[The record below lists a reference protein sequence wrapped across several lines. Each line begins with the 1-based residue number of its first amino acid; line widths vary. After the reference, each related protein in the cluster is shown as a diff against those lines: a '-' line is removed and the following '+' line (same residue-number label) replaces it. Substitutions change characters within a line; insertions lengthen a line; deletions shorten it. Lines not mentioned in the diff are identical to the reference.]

1 MFVFV
6 ARPFAY
12 ICKRSVTCVQGAE
25 KSEFC
30 ARFQSGVFLKTQRQ
44 KKRGNSALFRIL
56 YDYYYSSKVIL
67 IMHGE
72 VLSARS
78 VNGATIVHVE
88 SVDGVRT
95 VSGGRILSNSSNSK
109 SKFKRERHDGTMD
122 IGDVADDEDEEEDK
136 ERKAKRRVGE
146 IATGMAKMR
155 LMLTKGDESFGFTEG
170 RRNNNNNAGGG
181 GGLNLTNDANE
192 EKTVGKGN
200 TKMMVK
206 IRADMSKYAN
216 EDEVWDEI
224 DRAIRD
230 VHERDEESL
239 WACSVVRLQTDVLNC
254 VSLDKLFR
262 LSSRPMASARARRL
276 IALHVS
282 GCRDKAI
289 GFGRDLASS
298 MANLSMLREFSA
310 VGTNL
315 GKAFITRFAHV
326 THTLKHLEVLKLSAN
341 KVAEDIDAC
350 EALMNAI
357 ENLQS
362 VKVLDLSQNYLGERG
377 VRAVCEGMVKRR
389 RRAIDQF
396 GKRPEGLKILNVS
409 HDSIGNNGALAL
421 ANMFRAFPDEVSE
434 KLDVSFNGIFEQG
447 ATALA
452 EAMCSQSSGMR
463 SLRSFRRELDFRCNS
478 VGFEGAC
485 ALAKCLD
492 GTRSLNLSNNGIKD
506 AGLKILARHLKTNFT
521 VTHFDARGN
530 DITSDGAFYLADC
543 LSENSTLLD
552 ISLDSNR
559 LDDRAA
565 VDLAEN
571 LSSNLATRLSILDLA
586 RNDIEDEGGMRLA
599 NFLATNVS
607 IARLS
612 LSSNRLSAKGA
623 RACEDIAGLRIDV
636 NWQK

>member
-1 MFVFV
+1 MNFVRVFR
-6 ARPFAY
+6 AEFSL
-12 ICKRSVTCVQGAE
+12 KRM
-25 KSEFC
+25 K
-30 ARFQSGVFLKTQRQ
+30 R
-44 KKRGNSALFRIL
+44 KKRGNPALFRIL
-56 YDYYYSSKVIL
+56 YDYYYSKVLL
-67 IMHGE
+67 IMHGD
-72 VLSARS
+72 VLSTRP
-78 VNGATIVHVE
+78 VNGATIVRVE
-88 SVDGVRT
+88 PVDGVRM
-95 VSGGRILSNSSNSK
+95 SGRIASNSSNS
-109 SKFKRERHDGTMD
+109 SKFGDKRERNDGMMD

-181 GGLNLTNDANE
+181 GGLNLVNDANE

-230 VHERDEESL
+230 VHKRDEESL

-298 MANLSMLREFSA
+298 MANLPMLREFSA

>member
-1 MFVFV
+1 M
-6 ARPFAY
+6 
-12 ICKRSVTCVQGAE
+12 
-25 KSEFC
+25 
-30 ARFQSGVFLKTQRQ
+30 
-44 KKRGNSALFRIL
+44 
-56 YDYYYSSKVIL
+56 
-67 IMHGE
+67 
-72 VLSARS
+72 
-78 VNGATIVHVE
+78 NGATRIVHVGA
-88 SVDGVRT
+88 VDGVQMT
-95 VSGGRILSNSSNSK
+95 GRIVSPSRSS
-109 SKFKRERHDGTMD
+109 SKFGDKRERNDGMMD
-122 IGDVADDEDEEEDK
+122 IGDVADDEEEDKDK

-155 LMLTKGDESFGFTEG
+155 LMLTRGGGGGQSFGFTEG
-170 RRNNNNNAGGG
+170 RRNNDAGGG
-181 GGLNLTNDANE
+181 GGLNLVNDANE

-200 TKMMVK
+200 TTNMMVK
-206 IRADMSKYAN
+206 IRADMSKYAH

-230 VHERDEESL
+230 VHKRDEESL

-298 MANLSMLREFSA
+298 MANLPMLREFSA

-315 GKAFITRFAHV
+315 GKAFVTRFAHV

-389 RRAIDQF
+389 RRPIDQF

-521 VTHFDARGN
+521 VTHFEARGN

-565 VDLAEN
+565 IDLAK
-571 LSSNLATRLSILDLA
+571 I
-586 RNDIEDEGGMRLA
+586 
-599 NFLATNVS
+599 
-607 IARLS
+607 S
-612 LSSNRLSAKGA
+612 LQISR
-623 RACEDIAGLRIDV
+623 RDCRF
-636 NWQK
+636 

>member
-1 MFVFV
+1 MNFVSVFR
-6 ARPFAY
+6 AEFSL
-12 ICKRSVTCVQGAE
+12 KR
-25 KSEFC
+25 
-30 ARFQSGVFLKTQRQ
+30 RY

-56 YDYYYSSKVIL
+56 LLLLLLIVIL
-67 IMHGE
+67 IMHGD

-95 VSGGRILSNSSNSK
+95 MSGGRILSNSSNSK

-155 LMLTKGDESFGFTEG
+155 LMLTKGSGGGGTSFGFTEG
-170 RRNNNNNAGGG
+170 RRNNNAGGG
-181 GGLNLTNDANE
+181 GGLNLMNDANE

-230 VHERDEESL
+230 VHKRDEESL

-298 MANLSMLREFSA
+298 MANLPMLREFSA

-315 GKAFITRFAHV
+315 GKAFIARFAHV

>member
-1 MFVFV
+1 
-6 ARPFAY
+6 
-12 ICKRSVTCVQGAE
+12 
-25 KSEFC
+25 
-30 ARFQSGVFLKTQRQ
+30 
-44 KKRGNSALFRIL
+44 
-56 YDYYYSSKVIL
+56 
-67 IMHGE
+67 MHGD
-72 VLSARS
+72 VLSTRS
-78 VNGATIVHVE
+78 VNGATRIVHVGA
-88 SVDGVRT
+88 VDGVQMTGRT
-95 VSGGRILSNSSNSK
+95 VSPSRSS
-109 SKFKRERHDGTMD
+109 SKFGDKRERNDGMMD
-122 IGDVADDEDEEEDK
+122 IGDVADDEEEDKDK

-155 LMLTKGDESFGFTEG
+155 LMLTRGGGGGQSFGFTEG
-170 RRNNNNNAGGG
+170 RRNNDAGGG
-181 GGLNLTNDANE
+181 GGLNLMNDANE

-200 TKMMVK
+200 TTNMMVK
-206 IRADMSKYAN
+206 IRADMSKYAH

-230 VHERDEESL
+230 VHKSDEDSL

-298 MANLSMLREFSA
+298 MANLPMLREFSA

-389 RRAIDQF
+389 RRPIDQF

-521 VTHFDARGN
+521 VTHFEARGN

-565 VDLAEN
+565 IDLSEN

>member
-1 MFVFV
+1 
-6 ARPFAY
+6 
-12 ICKRSVTCVQGAE
+12 
-25 KSEFC
+25 
-30 ARFQSGVFLKTQRQ
+30 
-44 KKRGNSALFRIL
+44 
-56 YDYYYSSKVIL
+56 
-67 IMHGE
+67 MHGD
-72 VLSARS
+72 VLSTRS

-88 SVDGVRT
+88 AVDGVQMT
-95 VSGGRILSNSSNSK
+95 GRIVSSSNSK
-109 SKFKRERHDGTMD
+109 FGGEKRERNDGMMD
-122 IGDVADDEDEEEDK
+122 IGDVADGDEEEDKDK

-155 LMLTKGDESFGFTEG
+155 LMLTKGDKSFGFTEG
-170 RRNNNNNAGGG
+170 RRNNNNAGGG
-181 GGLNLTNDANE
+181 GGLNLMNDANE

-200 TKMMVK
+200 TTKMMVK
-206 IRADMSKYAN
+206 MRADMSKYAN

-230 VHERDEESL
+230 VHKRDEDSL

-298 MANLSMLREFSA
+298 MANLPMLREFSA

-315 GKAFITRFAHV
+315 GKAFIARFAHV

-409 HDSIGNNGALAL
+409 HDSIGNSGALAL

-485 ALAKCLD
+485 ALCL
-492 GTRSLNLSNNGIKD
+492 LY
-506 AGLKILARHLKTNFT
+506 
-521 VTHFDARGN
+521 
-530 DITSDGAFYLADC
+530 TSDAAD
-543 LSENSTLLD
+543 E
-552 ISLDSNR
+552 
-559 LDDRAA
+559 
-565 VDLAEN
+565 
-571 LSSNLATRLSILDLA
+571 
-586 RNDIEDEGGMRLA
+586 
-599 NFLATNVS
+599 
-607 IARLS
+607 
-612 LSSNRLSAKGA
+612 
-623 RACEDIAGLRIDV
+623 
-636 NWQK
+636 

>member
-1 MFVFV
+1 
-6 ARPFAY
+6 
-12 ICKRSVTCVQGAE
+12 
-25 KSEFC
+25 
-30 ARFQSGVFLKTQRQ
+30 
-44 KKRGNSALFRIL
+44 
-56 YDYYYSSKVIL
+56 
-67 IMHGE
+67 MHGD
-72 VLSARS
+72 VLSTRS
-78 VNGATIVHVE
+78 VNGSTIAHVE
-88 SVDGVRT
+88 ALDGVQMT
-95 VSGGRILSNSSNSK
+95 GRIASRSRSS
-109 SKFKRERHDGTMD
+109 SKFGDKRERNDGMMD
-122 IGDVADDEDEEEDK
+122 IGDVADDDEEDKDK

-155 LMLTKGDESFGFTEG
+155 LMLTKGSGGGGTSFGFTEG
-170 RRNNNNNAGGG
+170 RRNNNAGGG
-181 GGLNLTNDANE
+181 GGLNLMNDANE

-200 TKMMVK
+200 TTNVMVK

-230 VHERDEESL
+230 VHKRDEESL

-298 MANLSMLREFSA
+298 MANLPMLREFSA

-315 GKAFITRFAHV
+315 GKAFIARFAHV

-377 VRAVCEGMVKRR
+377 VRAVCEGMLKRR
-389 RRAIDQF
+389 RRPIDQF

-421 ANMFRAFPDEVSE
+421 ANMFRAFPRRGFREVRR
-434 KLDVSFNGIFEQG
+434 LFQ
-447 ATALA
+447 
-452 EAMCSQSSGMR
+452 R
-463 SLRSFRRELDFRCNS
+463 YFR
-478 VGFEGAC
+478 
-485 ALAKCLD
+485 
-492 GTRSLNLSNNGIKD
+492 TR
-506 AGLKILARHLKTNFT
+506 
-521 VTHFDARGN
+521 
-530 DITSDGAFYLADC
+530 SDGARRGHVFAIFRHALVA
-543 LSENSTLLD
+543 L
-552 ISLDSNR
+552 
-559 LDDRAA
+559 
-565 VDLAEN
+565 
-571 LSSNLATRLSILDLA
+571 
-586 RNDIEDEGGMRLA
+586 
-599 NFLATNVS
+599 VS
-607 IARLS
+607 KRVGFS
-612 LSSNRLSAKGA
+612 
-623 RACEDIAGLRIDV
+623 V
-636 NWQK
+636 

>member
-1 MFVFV
+1 
-6 ARPFAY
+6 
-12 ICKRSVTCVQGAE
+12 
-25 KSEFC
+25 
-30 ARFQSGVFLKTQRQ
+30 
-44 KKRGNSALFRIL
+44 
-56 YDYYYSSKVIL
+56 
-67 IMHGE
+67 MHGD
-72 VLSARS
+72 VLSTRS

-88 SVDGVRT
+88 AVDDGVQMT
-95 VSGGRILSNSSNSK
+95 GRIASPSRSS
-109 SKFKRERHDGTMD
+109 SKFGDKRERNDGMMD
-122 IGDVADDEDEEEDK
+122 IGDVADDEEDKDK

-155 LMLTKGDESFGFTEG
+155 LMLTKGDKSFGFTEG
-170 RRNNNNNAGGG
+170 RRNKNAGGG
-181 GGLNLTNDANE
+181 GGLNLMNDANE

-200 TKMMVK
+200 TTNMMVK
-206 IRADMSKYAN
+206 IRADMSKYAH

-230 VHERDEESL
+230 VHKRDEDSL

-298 MANLSMLREFSA
+298 MANLPMLREFSA

-389 RRAIDQF
+389 RRPIDQF

-543 LSENSTLLD
+543 LSENSTLLE

-559 LDDRAA
+559 LDNRAA
-565 VDLAEN
+565 IDLAEN
-571 LSSNLATRLSILDLA
+571 LSSNRATRLSVLDLA
-586 RNDIEDEGGMRLA
+586 RNDIEDEGGKRLA
-599 NFLATNVS
+599 DFVASNAS

-612 LSSNRLSAKGA
+612 LSSNRLSAKGT
-623 RACEDIAGLRIDV
+623 RACEDVAGLRIDV